1 MRRKKNHRKHETHYY
16 QIALSLWDGEKTFA
30 EIKESINDFL
40 GRFGI
45 FVQLYNKKIQF
56 DSHYNDWLKESVDHL
71 LEIQWIDKKNQVY
84 YLTSTGKKETQ
95 KVVRDLKKMSD
106 SVERYSQPS
115 MVAKITL
122 GVHFFLVLIKLPAG
136 FISGSIG
143 LINDGIDTL
152 LDAFSSILVYLG
164 IRFNRERLSNF
175 FLVLA
180 MLITG
185 GLASYQA
192 IRRFFIPYQMEID
205 WFSFV
210 AAILSALIC
219 AGLYFYQRYV
229 GAKKQVGSII
239 AQSVDSRN
247 HVIVAI
253 SVMAGLI
260 AALLKFP
267 LLDNIV
273 GLVIALIILKSA
285 YELALDLFHSLQGE
299 EINFSRYQIKIIKLY
314 EQFQEQQMTA
324 FILHTIKENP
334 TLKKETLIEKI
345 QNKLDFQQNPHLEV
359 IGMNTKAPT
368 QEELN
373 QLFSKLI
380 EKGLVNEYYRPV
392 LTPEG
397 EKLLDES
404 TNKAIFRKLNRYSH

>member
-210 AAILSALIC
+210 ATILSALIC

-260 AALLKFP
+260 AAVLKFP

-285 YELALDLFHSLQGE
+285 YDLALDLFHSLHGE
-299 EINFSRYQIKIIKLY
+299 EVNFSRYQIKIIKLY

-324 FILHTIKENP
+324 FFLHTIKENP
-334 TLKKETLIEKI
+334 TLKKDELIEKI
-345 QNKLDFQQNPHLEV
+345 QNELDYQKNPHLEV
-359 IGMNTKAPT
+359 IGMNKKAPT

-380 EKGLVNEYYRPV
+380 ETGLVNEYYRPV

-397 EKLLDES
+397 EKLLDKL
-404 TNKAIFRKLNRYSH
+404 TNKAILRKLNRYSH